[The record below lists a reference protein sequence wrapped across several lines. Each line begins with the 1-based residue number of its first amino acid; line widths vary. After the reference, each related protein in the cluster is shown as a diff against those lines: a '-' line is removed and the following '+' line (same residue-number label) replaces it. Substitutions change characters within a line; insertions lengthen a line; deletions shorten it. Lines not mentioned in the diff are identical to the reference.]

1 MKYSQFFRKC
11 QTKVKKILTSICIC
25 SVLLTGCNAEAEAE
39 TEVKEIIEYNGSCA
53 DSCEYEHVVAI
64 DFVSQEN
71 WTEGRFFA
79 LDTFIQ
85 VRVYDE
91 SEDRAKQVIH
101 DSVHEIGTLEDH
113 LSRHKIDSDV
123 YRINEHAGQKVVQV
137 SPHTLKLIEK
147 SKAYY
152 NMTNGLFDITLEP
165 VISLWGD
172 WD

>member
-71 WTEGRFFA
+71 WTEGRFFSHW
-79 LDTFIQ
+79 T
-85 VRVYDE
+85 
-91 SEDRAKQVIH
+91 
-101 DSVHEIGTLEDH
+101 H
-113 LSRHKIDSDV
+113 L
-123 YRINEHAGQKVVQV
+123 YRCVSTMNLRTGQ
-137 SPHTLKLIEK
+137 
-147 SKAYY
+147 SK
-152 NMTNGLFDITLEP
+152 
-165 VISLWGD
+165 
-172 WD
+172 